1 MATKPKQGVHRDV
14 DRGSGELTLADE
26 MRQPAFQFG
35 RTEQVGAAM
44 MKARQV
50 SDEADVGVD
59 SALGL
64 ACLCDAR
71 RQAVEREV
79 LNELAS

>member
-1 MATKPKQGVHRDV
+1 MAFFPALDRDV
-14 DRGSGELTLADE
+14 DRGSRELTLADE
-26 MRQPAFQFG
+26 MRQPTFQLG

-44 MKARQV
+44 TCLAGRQVKARQV

-64 ACLCDAR
+64 A
-71 RQAVEREV
+71 VEREV

>member
-1 MATKPKQGVHRDV
+1 
-14 DRGSGELTLADE
+14 
-26 MRQPAFQFG
+26 MRQPTFQLG

-44 MKARQV
+44 MKAPQV

-64 ACLCDAR
+64 A
-71 RQAVEREV
+71 VEREV
-79 LNELAS
+79 LNELES